1 MDYNCYNCYGS
12 FKSYLLMIIW
22 ITSYP
27 KSGNTWIRSFLTSL
41 LYNNDKENAFSN
53 LDRIKQFPGRS
64 LFKNFVH
71 NFQSIDEVYKNWLNV
86 QSYINLDNKIK
97 FLKTHHA
104 NCLIKN
110 YKLFDDIESLGAIH
124 IVRDPRNV
132 LTSIKNH
139 LALNDFDEAKKFI
152 LSEKEWLGF
161 ITSENKTI
169 EDDDDNKIPT
179 YIGSWKMHYLS
190 WKNQTKN
197 YILVKYEDLIKDPY
211 KEFFKISNYL
221 EKIMNTKFNEN
232 EIIKAIKQTSFH
244 NMQDLEKKGFFKEYI
259 KGVDNKK
266 IKFFNLGP
274 KNNWKSCLN
283 DEIVEEINFKFK
295 NEMEELGYL

>member
-1 MDYNCYNCYGS
+1 
-12 FKSYLLMIIW
+12 MIIW

-53 LDRIKQFPGRS
+53 LDRIKQFPGRF

-104 NCLIKN
+104 NCLVKK

-152 LSEKEWLGF
+152 KL
-161 ITSENKTI
+161 NK
-169 EDDDDNKIPT
+169 
-179 YIGSWKMHYLS
+179 SS
-190 WKNQTKN
+190 
-197 YILVKYEDLIKDPY
+197 
-211 KEFFKISNYL
+211 S
-221 EKIMNTKFNEN
+221 
-232 EIIKAIKQTSFH
+232 
-244 NMQDLEKKGFFKEYI
+244 KK
-259 KGVDNKK
+259 
-266 IKFFNLGP
+266 
-274 KNNWKSCLN
+274 
-283 DEIVEEINFKFK
+283 
-295 NEMEELGYL
+295 

>member
-1 MDYNCYNCYGS
+1 
-12 FKSYLLMIIW
+12 MIIW

-27 KSGNTWIRSFLTSL
+27 KSGNTWIRSFLASL
-41 LYNNDKENAFSN
+41 LYKDDNTNVFSN
-53 LDRIKQFPGRS
+53 LDKIKQFPGRS

-71 NFQSIDEVYKNWLNV
+71 DFQSIDEVYKNWLNV

-104 NCLIKN
+104 NCSVKN
-110 YKLFDDIESLGAIH
+110 YKLFDDINTLGAIH

-139 LALNDFDEAKKFI
+139 FALEDFDEAKKFI
-152 LSEKEWLGF
+152 VSEKKWIG
-161 ITSENKTI
+161 ISKSKNKTI
-169 EDDDDNKIPT
+169 EDNDDNIIPT
-179 YIGSWKMHYLS
+179 LISSWKINYLS

-197 YILVKYEDLIKDPY
+197 YLLIKYEDLIKDPY

-221 EKIMNTKFNEN
+221 EKVMNTKFDEN
-232 EIIKAIKQTSFH
+232 EVVGAIKQTSFK
-244 NMQDLEKKGFFKEYI
+244 NMQNLEKKGFFNEYI
-259 KGVDNKK
+259 KREDNKK

-274 KNNWKSCLN
+274 KNDWKSYLN
-283 DEIVEEINFKFK
+283 NEIVEEINFKFK
-295 NEMEELGYL
+295 NEMKELGYL

>member
-1 MDYNCYNCYGS
+1 
-12 FKSYLLMIIW
+12 MIIW

-27 KSGNTWIRSFLTSL
+27 KSGNTWIRSFLASL
-41 LYNNDKENAFSN
+41 LYKDYNTNVFSN
-53 LDRIKQFPGRS
+53 LDKIKQFPGRS

-71 NFQSIDEVYKNWLNV
+71 DFQSIDEVYKNWLNV

-104 NCLIKN
+104 NCSVKN
-110 YKLFDDIESLGAIH
+110 YKLFDDINTLGAIH

-139 LALNDFDEAKKFI
+139 FALEDFDEAKKFI
-152 LSEKEWLGF
+152 VSEKKWIG
-161 ITSENKTI
+161 ISKSKNKTI
-169 EDDDDNKIPT
+169 EDNDDNIIPT
-179 YIGSWKMHYLS
+179 LISSWKINYLS

-197 YILVKYEDLIKDPY
+197 YLLIKYEDLIKDPY

-221 EKIMNTKFNEN
+221 EKVMNTKFDEN
-232 EIIKAIKQTSFH
+232 EVVRAIKQTSFK
-244 NMQDLEKKGFFKEYI
+244 NMQNLEKKGFFNEYI
-259 KGVDNKK
+259 KREDNKK

-274 KNNWKSCLN
+274 KNDWKSYLN
-283 DEIVEEINFKFK
+283 NEIVEEINFKFK
-295 NEMEELGYL
+295 NEMKELGYL

>member
-1 MDYNCYNCYGS
+1 
-12 FKSYLLMIIW
+12 MIIW

-104 NCLIKN
+104 NCLVKN

-197 YILVKYEDLIKDPY
+197 YVLVKYEDLIKDPY

-232 EIIKAIKQTSFH
+232 KIIKAIKQTSFH

-274 KNNWKSCLN
+274 KNDWKSCLN

>member
-1 MDYNCYNCYGS
+1 
-12 FKSYLLMIIW
+12 MIIW

-27 KSGNTWIRSFLTSL
+27 KSGNTWIRSFLASL
-41 LYNNDKENAFSN
+41 LYKDYNTNVFSN
-53 LDRIKQFPGRS
+53 LDKIKQFPGRS

-71 NFQSIDEVYKNWLNV
+71 DFQSIDEVYKNWLNV

-104 NCLIKN
+104 NCSVKN
-110 YKLFDDIESLGAIH
+110 YKLFDDINTLGAIH

-139 LALNDFDEAKKFI
+139 FALEDFDEAKKFI
-152 LSEKEWLGF
+152 VSEKKWIG
-161 ITSENKTI
+161 ISKSKNKTI
-169 EDDDDNKIPT
+169 EDNDDNIIPT
-179 YIGSWKMHYLS
+179 LISSWKINYLS

-197 YILVKYEDLIKDPY
+197 YILIKYEDLIKDPY

-221 EKIMNTKFNEN
+221 EKVMNTKFDEN
-232 EIIKAIKQTSFH
+232 EVVGAIKQTSFK
-244 NMQDLEKKGFFKEYI
+244 NMQNLEKKGFFNEYI
-259 KGVDNKK
+259 KREDNKK

-274 KNNWKSCLN
+274 KNDWKSYLN
-283 DEIVEEINFKFK
+283 NEIVEEINFKFK
-295 NEMEELGYL
+295 NEMKELGYL

>member
-1 MDYNCYNCYGS
+1 
-12 FKSYLLMIIW
+12 MIIW

-104 NCLIKN
+104 NCLVKN

-259 KGVDNKK
+259 KEADNKK

-274 KNNWKSCLN
+274 KNDWKSCLN

>member
-1 MDYNCYNCYGS
+1 
-12 FKSYLLMIIW
+12 MIIW

-53 LDRIKQFPGRS
+53 LDRIKQFPGRY

>member
-1 MDYNCYNCYGS
+1 
-12 FKSYLLMIIW
+12 MIIW

-274 KNNWKSCLN
+274 KNDWKSCLN

>member
-1 MDYNCYNCYGS
+1 
-12 FKSYLLMIIW
+12 MIIW

-53 LDRIKQFPGRS
+53 LDRIKQFPGRF

-274 KNNWKSCLN
+274 KNDWKSCLN

>member
-1 MDYNCYNCYGS
+1 
-12 FKSYLLMIIW
+12 MIIW

-104 NCLIKN
+104 NCLVKN

-197 YILVKYEDLIKDPY
+197 YVLVKYEDLIKDPY

-259 KGVDNKK
+259 KAVDNKK

-274 KNNWKSCLN
+274 KNDWKSCLN

>member
-1 MDYNCYNCYGS
+1 
-12 FKSYLLMIIW
+12 MIIW

-104 NCLIKN
+104 NCLVKN

-197 YILVKYEDLIKDPY
+197 YVLVKYEDLIKDPY

-259 KGVDNKK
+259 KEADNKK

-274 KNNWKSCLN
+274 KNDWKSCLN

>member
-1 MDYNCYNCYGS
+1 
-12 FKSYLLMIIW
+12 MIIW

-104 NCLIKN
+104 NCLVKN

-274 KNNWKSCLN
+274 KNDWKSCLN

>member
-1 MDYNCYNCYGS
+1 
-12 FKSYLLMIIW
+12 
-22 ITSYP
+22 
-27 KSGNTWIRSFLTSL
+27 
-41 LYNNDKENAFSN
+41 
-53 LDRIKQFPGRS
+53 
-64 LFKNFVH
+64 
-71 NFQSIDEVYKNWLNV
+71 
-86 QSYINLDNKIK
+86 
-97 FLKTHHA
+97 
-104 NCLIKN
+104 
-110 YKLFDDIESLGAIH
+110 
-124 IVRDPRNV
+124 
-132 LTSIKNH
+132 
-139 LALNDFDEAKKFI
+139 
-152 LSEKEWLGF
+152 
-161 ITSENKTI
+161 
-169 EDDDDNKIPT
+169 
-179 YIGSWKMHYLS
+179 MHYLS

-274 KNNWKSCLN
+274 KNDWKSCLN

>member
-1 MDYNCYNCYGS
+1 
-12 FKSYLLMIIW
+12 MIIW

>member
-1 MDYNCYNCYGS
+1 
-12 FKSYLLMIIW
+12 MIIW

-27 KSGNTWIRSFLTSL
+27 KSGNTWIRSFLASL
-41 LYNNDKENAFSN
+41 LYKDYNTNVFSN
-53 LDRIKQFPGRS
+53 LDKIKQFPGRS

-71 NFQSIDEVYKNWLNV
+71 DFQSIDEVYKNWLNV

-104 NCLIKN
+104 NCSVKN
-110 YKLFDDIESLGAIH
+110 YKLFDDINTLGAIH

-139 LALNDFDEAKKFI
+139 FALEDFDEAKKFI
-152 LSEKEWLGF
+152 VSEKKWIG
-161 ITSENKTI
+161 ISKSKNKTI
-169 EDDDDNKIPT
+169 EDNDDNIIPT
-179 YIGSWKMHYLS
+179 LISSWKINYLS

-197 YILVKYEDLIKDPY
+197 YLLIKYEDLIKDPY

-221 EKIMNTKFNEN
+221 EKVMNTKFDEN
-232 EIIKAIKQTSFH
+232 EVVGAIKQTSFK
-244 NMQDLEKKGFFKEYI
+244 NMQNLEKKGFFNEYI
-259 KGVDNKK
+259 KREDNKK

-274 KNNWKSCLN
+274 KNDWKSYLN
-283 DEIVEEINFKFK
+283 NEIVEEINFKFK
-295 NEMEELGYL
+295 NEMKELGYL

>member
-1 MDYNCYNCYGS
+1 
-12 FKSYLLMIIW
+12 MIIW

-124 IVRDPRNV
+124 IIRDPRNV

-274 KNNWKSCLN
+274 KNDWKSCLN

>member
-1 MDYNCYNCYGS
+1 
-12 FKSYLLMIIW
+12 MIIW

-104 NCLIKN
+104 NCLVKN

-197 YILVKYEDLIKDPY
+197 YVLVKYEDLIKDPY

-259 KGVDNKK
+259 KGADNKK

-274 KNNWKSCLN
+274 KNDWKSCLN
-283 DEIVEEINFKFK
+283 DEIVEEINFNFK

>member
-1 MDYNCYNCYGS
+1 
-12 FKSYLLMIIW
+12 MIIW

-53 LDRIKQFPGRS
+53 LDRIKQFPGRY

-274 KNNWKSCLN
+274 KNDWKSCLN